1 MTSEVVVMNR
11 WGVALAADSAVTI
24 KKTANTSK
32 SRDTG
37 LKLFMLSKYH
47 PVGVMVYND
56 AALLG
61 VPWETII
68 KLYRKELGDRKF
80 DTLEEY
86 GWQVIDYL
94 NENQALFPIEVQ
106 DKYYLQ
112 ALKDLYWQIDEVAE
126 KSLSDIV
133 RNERLTV
140 KELRDGQAIIATYIQ
155 QELQSWK
162 EKTDCFEYES
172 SKRFVGRLS
181 GKVHDLISEVF
192 KGWGLDNEAV
202 GYLWELAILLI
213 SKNDFSSGPYTGV
226 VIAGFGDAEHF
237 PSVQDFRIGGIYEN
251 KLKYQPPDCEK
262 ITDESSSI
270 IKAFAY
276 TDMVFSFL
284 YGVTNEVWGLLKEA
298 KKLIQEMSIDAINVI
313 DDLSPAQREEWKKKI
328 GVKNIET
335 AQEFYDR
342 VILECGGRK
351 HKIIQEIENL
361 PHNELA
367 QVASTLVNLN
377 SFQQR
382 MSPELETVGGPV
394 DVAVISKGDGFIW
407 IERKHYFRKELNE
420 HFFQNYFYNSSS
432 EERENESAPDKQT
445 PDTKSEND

>member
-1 MTSEVVVMNR
+1 MTSEVIVMNR

-24 KKTANTSK
+24 KKTVNTSK
-32 SRDTG
+32 SRDSG

-68 KLYRKELGDRKF
+68 KVFRKKLGEKSF

-86 GWQVIDYL
+86 GLELIRYL
-94 NENQALFPIEVQ
+94 NKNQALFPEEVQ
-106 DKYYLQ
+106 EKYYLQ
-112 ALKDLYWQIDEVAE
+112 ALEDVYWQIDEVAE
-126 KSLSDIV
+126 KKYSDTV
-133 RNERLTV
+133 RNEKLTV
-140 KELRDGQAIIATYIQ
+140 KELRDRQAKIATYIQ
-155 QELQSWK
+155 QELQLWK
-162 EKTDCFEYES
+162 EKTDCFDYET
-172 SKRFVGRLS
+172 SKRFVGKLS
-181 GKVHDLISEVF
+181 GKVHGVISDVF
-192 KGWGLDNEAV
+192 RGWGLDNESV

-226 VIAGFGDAEHF
+226 VIAGFGDEDHF
-237 PSVQDFRIGGIYEN
+237 PSVQDFKIGGVYEN
-251 KLKYQPPDCEK
+251 KLKSLTPTCRK
-262 ITDESSSI
+262 ITEDTPSVVE
-270 IKAFAY
+270 AFAY

-284 YGVTNEVWGLLKEA
+284 YGVTNGVWELLKEA
-298 KKLIQEMSIDAINVI
+298 KKRIQEMSVEAINDI
-313 DDLSPAQREEWKKKI
+313 DDLSPAQRKRWKQKI
-328 GVKNIET
+328 SVKNKER
-335 AQEFYDR
+335 AEEFYGR
-342 VILECGGRK
+342 ALLECGGRK
-351 HKIIQEIENL
+351 HKIIKEIENL
-361 PHNELA
+361 PHTELA

-432 EERENESAPDKQT
+432 EESENESIPDKQT
-445 PDTKSEND
+445 PDTKSKND